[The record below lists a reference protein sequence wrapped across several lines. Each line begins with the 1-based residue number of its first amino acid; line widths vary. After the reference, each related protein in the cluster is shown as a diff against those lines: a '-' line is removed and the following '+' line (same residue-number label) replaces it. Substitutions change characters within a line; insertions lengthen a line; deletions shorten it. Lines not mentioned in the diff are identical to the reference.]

1 MSTLAKVAAGALCGL
16 QVAALAHAQAGDR
29 AGEAQPELPLELR
42 LPPPAPLSPDD
53 AAKTFALSEGFRI
66 ELVAAEPLIEAP
78 VQAVFDEDGR
88 LWVVEMRAYMLDA
101 DGKDERAPTGR
112 ISVLVDDDGDGRMD
126 RATRFLD
133 GLVLPRAVAPTRGGA
148 LVIAPPHVLFCTDTD
163 GDLVADERVVVDA
176 GIGGLASPEYGPNG
190 LLWTLDGAFQCANH
204 DVRYRFVNGAW
215 AKERTAGGGQWGITK
230 DALGLVYF
238 NHNSD
243 FLRGDRAPSHELARD
258 PSGALGPLA
267 NAAIAK
273 DQATFPSRVTPGVN
287 RAYREGWLANGKLRR
302 ADAACAPLVF
312 RSVAFGTEYEGDV
325 FVCEPSGNLVK
336 RMELAR
342 EGDFGAAAR
351 NAWSDREFLTSTDER
366 FRPVNLAEGPDGA
379 LYVVDLY
386 RGILQHKNFV
396 TTFLRKQIEARELA
410 QPHDR
415 GRLWRVV
422 REGVERAP
430 RRSLSQATSDE
441 LVSLLAS
448 DDGFSRDRATQL
460 FSEGDWDWA
469 VVRPKLAEVVEGTRA
484 VVRGGAT
491 SAPGAAASAASK
503 LARIHALWALA
514 NAMQLDAETAAKALL
529 DADDDVR
536 QHALRASERLMAR
549 GDARILELALQ
560 CATGGE
566 SRLAR
571 QAFASLASTTA
582 PETWVTALLHDASA
596 VESRRAAVAGAE
608 PVALV
613 RAALASI
620 ARADHVHWDAGHG
633 RAALVREIAARI
645 AREGRADAIEEVVE
659 RHLVRWRH
667 QPWVLV
673 ALVDGLVEGLRQID
687 PSSDARLVLARAPQ
701 VFTALA
707 TTSDEPARSKA
718 AELDALLAW
727 PGRAGTSARTAAREL
742 SSAEHALVARGA
754 AIYAEVCAACHLA
767 SGLGAPGVAPP
778 LRGSELVLGDPRVPA
793 RIVLGGLEGPLV
805 VRGRTYDLA
814 MPAWNASDA
823 DVAAVVSYVRREWG
837 NSAEPITIDVAAQAR
852 ADVAARKGP
861 WRADDVAARATID
874 ANAAPKVREDALAL
888 LNGVD
893 LTGWTPF
900 GDARWTVEGAS
911 VRGVVGGG
919 AQSFLCTERAFG
931 DFVLAVDVQVVGAG
945 NSGIQVRSAR
955 VANGS
960 SERVR
965 GWQVEIDPSARAWSG
980 GLYEEGGRGW
990 LANLEGHDAARAAL
1004 KKGEWNRF
1012 VVACEGVRVR
1022 TWINDVPIV
1031 DHVDPGAL
1039 SGFVAFQ
1046 VHSGRDTDVRWRDP
1060 RIEPR
1065 GVRAWE
1071 LVFDSAAWSKAR
1083 ATDGSFRLIGER
1095 TAADASVT
1103 VRGKGRGLVVLV
1115 RAPDHGQRGAE
1126 TSEVHAGVTLS
1137 EHGWRIDVDRLG
1149 AMLLDDAMHEIVATT
1164 LGDRMVVHVDRKLVC
1179 DVRGAVS
1186 AEGRV
1191 LLAAEPGATFE
1202 LERADVLG
1210 DPR

>member
-1 MSTLAKVAAGALCGL
+1 MSYVPRIATSGLVTLLAAT
-16 QVAALAHAQAGDR
+16 VAHAQAGDR
-29 AGEAQPELPLELR
+29 AGEAQPDLPVELR

-53 AAKTFALSEGFRI
+53 EAKTFALPDGFRV
-66 ELVAAEPLIEAP
+66 ELVASEPLIEAP

-88 LWVVEMRAYMLDA
+88 LWVVEMRSYMRDA

-112 ISVLVDDDGDGRMD
+112 ISILVDDDGDGRMD
-126 RATRFLD
+126 RAVRFLD

-148 LVIAPPHVLFCTDTD
+148 LVIAPPHVHFCTDTD
-163 GDLVADERVVVDA
+163 GDLVADERVVVDS

-230 DALGLVYF
+230 DELGFVYF

-258 PSGALGPLA
+258 PSSAPGPLA

-287 RAYREGWLANGKLRR
+287 RAYRDGWLANGKLRR

-312 RSVAFGTEYEGDV
+312 RSRAFGDEYDGDV

-351 NAWSDREFLTSTDER
+351 NAWGDREFLTSTDER

-379 LYVVDLY
+379 LYVVDMY

-396 TTFLRKQIEARELA
+396 TTFLRRQIEARELA
-410 QPHDR
+410 APSDR
-415 GRLWRVV
+415 GRIWRVV
-422 REGVERAP
+422 RTAGGAG
-430 RRSLSQATSDE
+430 
-441 LVSLLAS
+441 
-448 DDGFSRDRATQL
+448 DDGSRELAASNARKRMRSRQLSRMSSNDLAPLLTDFNGFVRDRVTQL
-460 FSEGDWDWA
+460 FAEGDWEWRG
-469 VVRPKLAEVVEGTRA
+469 VRLTLAPA
-484 VVRGGAT
+484 AT
-491 SAPGAAASAASK
+491 IAPSK
-503 LARIHALWALA
+503 LTRIHALWALS
-514 NAMQLDAETAAKALL
+514 NALQLDARTAATALGS
-529 DADDDVR
+529 ADVDVR
-536 QHALRASERLMAR
+536 MHALRASERLLASDAALVPLAR
-549 GDARILELALQ
+549 ASAGS
-560 CATGGE
+560 GE
-566 SRLAR
+566 PALAR
-571 QAFASLASTTA
+571 QAFASLSVATEPKA
-582 PETWVTALLHDASA
+582 WVTTLLHDASA

-613 RAALASI
+613 RAALESI
-620 ARADHVHWDAGHG
+620 AQRDHAHWDAGQG
-633 RAALVREIAARI
+633 RAAFLREVAARI

-659 RHLVRWRH
+659 RQLVRWRH
-667 QPWVLV
+667 QPWVFG
-673 ALVDGLVEGLRQID
+673 ALVEGLAEGLRQVD

-701 VFTALA
+701 VFVALA
-707 TTSDEPARSKA
+707 TTSDEPSRSKA

-727 PGRAGTSARTAAREL
+727 PGRAGTSAKAAAREL

-778 LRGSELVLGDPRVPA
+778 LRGSELVLGDPLVPA

-805 VRGRTYDLA
+805 VRGRSFDLS

-823 DVAAVVSYVRREWG
+823 DVAAVVSYTRREWG
-837 NSAEPITIDVAAQAR
+837 NSAEPITTDVAAQAR

-874 ANAAPKVREDALAL
+874 AHAAPKLAADALAL

-893 LTGWTPF
+893 LAGWTPF
-900 GDARWTVEGAS
+900 GDARWSVEGDA
-911 VRGVVGGG
+911 VRGEVGGG
-919 AQSFLCTERAFG
+919 AQSFLCTERTFG

-955 VANGS
+955 VADGK

-965 GWQVEIDPSARAWSG
+965 GWQIEIDPSERAWSG

-990 LANLEGHDAARAAL
+990 LANLEGRDAARSAL

-1012 VVACEGVRVR
+1012 VVVCDGLHVR

-1060 RIEPR
+1060 RVEAR

-1071 LVFDSAAWSKAR
+1071 PLFDAAAWSSAR
-1083 ATDGSFRLIGER
+1083 ASDGSARLVGARSLAE
-1095 TAADASVT
+1095 ASIV
-1103 VRGKGRGLVVLV
+1103 VRGKGRGLVVLA
-1115 RAPDHGQRGAE
+1115 RAPDHGQRGVNA
-1126 TSEVHAGVTLS
+1126 SELRAGVTLS

-1149 AMLLDDAMHEIVATT
+1149 AVPLDDATHEVAVTT
-1164 LGDRMVVHVDRKLVC
+1164 LGDRIVVHVDRKLVD

-1186 AEGRV
+1186 ANGRV
-1191 LLAAEPGATFE
+1191 LLAADPGASFE
-1202 LERADVLG
+1202 LERAEVLG
-1210 DPR
+1210 PPR